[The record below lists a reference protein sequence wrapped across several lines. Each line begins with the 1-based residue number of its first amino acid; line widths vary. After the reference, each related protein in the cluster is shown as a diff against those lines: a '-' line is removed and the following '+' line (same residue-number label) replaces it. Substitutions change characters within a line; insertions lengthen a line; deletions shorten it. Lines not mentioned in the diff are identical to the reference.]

1 MRSCHLQI
9 EIVLLFLLQFRSF
22 HFFFLSSCCGTP
34 SLLNDNLGLKSSR
47 EMFSLHPLK
56 IPFLY
61 CLVTSFDRNLTLL
74 PFY

>member
-9 EIVLLFLLQFRSF
+9 EIVLLLLQFRSF
-22 HFFFLSSCCGTP
+22 HFFFSSCCGTP

-47 EMFSLHPLK
+47 GMFSLHPLK
-56 IPFLY
+56 ISFLY
-61 CLVTSFDRNLTLL
+61 CLVTSFDLNLTLL